1 METNDLADL
10 AWSPDG
16 RVLCIWDSLLRV
28 SIVSNTHSTLR
39 NLNEEFT
46 YGKTVTNVMHMLLTV
61 VA

>member
-28 SIVSNTHSTLR
+28 STVSNTHSALR
-39 NLNEEFT
+39 NLNQEFT
-46 YGKTVTNVMHMLLTV
+46 YGKTVTNAMHML
-61 VA
+61 

>member
-28 SIVSNTHSTLR
+28 SNTHSTLR
-39 NLNEEFT
+39 NLNQEFT
-46 YGKTVTNVMHMLLTV
+46 YGKTVTKENAYALTV